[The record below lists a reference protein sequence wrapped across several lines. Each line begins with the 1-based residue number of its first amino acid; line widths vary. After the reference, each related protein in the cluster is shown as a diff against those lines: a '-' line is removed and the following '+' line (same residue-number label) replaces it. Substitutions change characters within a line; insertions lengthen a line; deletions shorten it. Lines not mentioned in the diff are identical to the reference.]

1 MVGRRDTKKLG
12 SVIADIAQNSRIPMK
27 KLESIPVEKKV
38 NFDSQLTEKI
48 LIPKIK
54 HEIIPVTI
62 NRRIGAHSTETLN
75 KNAQVSQ

>member
-1 MVGRRDTKKLG
+1 
-12 SVIADIAQNSRIPMK
+12 MK

-54 HEIIPVTI
+54 HAPPIIPPVTI

-75 KNAQVSQ
+75 KNA